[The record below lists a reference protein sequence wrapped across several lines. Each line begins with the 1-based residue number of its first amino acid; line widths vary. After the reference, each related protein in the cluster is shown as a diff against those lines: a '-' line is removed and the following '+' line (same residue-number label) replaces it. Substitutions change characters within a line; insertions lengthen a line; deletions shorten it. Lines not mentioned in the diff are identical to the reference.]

1 MTSSRRLRFG
11 IKTSP
16 QLVDYDDI
24 LPLWLQADRDH
35 PLIEHAWINDHFVP
49 PFTQNGPGSSLES
62 WTLLS
67 ALAARTERLR
77 LGVMVTGNTYRP
89 PTLLAKM
96 AATVDHVAHGR
107 LDFGLGA
114 GWHPGEH
121 AMYHI
126 PLLSPAE
133 RIARLEEAC
142 DLVRRL

>member
-1 MTSSRRLRFG
+1 MTSARRLRFG

-24 LPLWLQADRDH
+24 LPLWLHADRDH

-49 PFTQNGPGSSLES
+49 PSTQNGPGSSLES

-67 ALAARTERLR
+67 ALAASTERLR
-77 LGVMVTGNTYRP
+77 LGIMVTGNTYRP
-89 PTLLAKM
+89 PALLAKM

-126 PLLSPAE
+126 ALPSPAE
-133 RIARLEEAC
+133 RKIGRAH
-142 DLVRRL
+142 V